1 MSNFVYEKWVDII
14 SNRWTTF
21 SWAPDLVPAEV
32 MEEVAREVHK
42 YCPSKNRK
50 MPYVIDIVRGPTDEE
65 TRKQLHLNSHRN
77 TDESVKADRGNPQ
90 VLAPTLIVFSK
101 RDVHDLETQYQTKE
115 HRQKLGVAN
124 TDNIE
129 IGMVALSFIHAL
141 TARGWNTA
149 LCQCVRSRS
158 RTAELLGTHGKTDLV
173 IGVGKETRID
183 SVTGEETNYPRYLD
197 PRNGQHRT
205 IPYPYGYRPYDH
217 MAPKFEEVYRL
228 KL

>member
-1 MSNFVYEKWVDII
+1 MAEFKYEKWTDII

-21 SWAPDLVPAEV
+21 SWTDELIPAEV
-32 MEEVAREVHK
+32 MEEVAREVYK

-50 MPYVIDIVRGPTDEE
+50 MPYIIDIIRGPTDEE

-77 TDESVKADRGNPQ
+77 TDRSIEEDRGNPQ

-101 RDVHDLETQYQTKE
+101 RDVHKAETKYQQIE
-115 HRQKLGVAN
+115 HRVSEGVAN

-129 IGMVALSFIHAL
+129 LGMVALSFIHAL

-149 LCQCVRSRS
+149 LCQCLRSRS
-158 RTAELLGTHGKTDLV
+158 EAARILGTHGKADLI
-173 IGVGKETRID
+173 IGVGRENRID
-183 SVTGEETNYPRYLD
+183 SVTGKETTYPRYKD
-197 PRNGQHRT
+197 PRTGLHRT
-205 IPYPYGYRPYDH
+205 IPYPYDYRPYEE
-217 MAPKFEEVYRL
+217 PNFEDVYRL